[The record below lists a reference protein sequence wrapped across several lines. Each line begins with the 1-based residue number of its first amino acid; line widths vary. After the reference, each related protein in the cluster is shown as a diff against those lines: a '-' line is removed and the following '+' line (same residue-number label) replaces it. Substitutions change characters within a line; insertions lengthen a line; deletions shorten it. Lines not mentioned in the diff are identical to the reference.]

1 MEESIKEGLKLRG
14 LWDRRYEEDD
24 EARKEFYHSQGLRLK
39 DEQILASGL
48 IDLTYDNTKSKI
60 GLIYTTKDLDNL
72 TGRVEGFANVRQSV
86 KDILDIYVNV
96 NYKLK
101 PDISKRLGRLKGDI
115 TLSKKIG
122 NVDLKGKAYGYL
134 GTVLISDR
142 DRKVG
147 IEGTLLYNKD
157 KINIKSVIKH
167 DTIFDYSKNKQTNK
181 ESKTDSTESYF
192 HNQELLFDL
201 GYKSN
206 RIEVKTENKIRGKVF
221 TKSLA
226 IDKDKY
232 KSSDTNKDKTVLT
245 LYTSNK
251 LVRSFGN
258 LGLSLDARY
267 RAGLD
272 YKDSGSVTDEHIS
285 LLGLGINYK
294 GTNTKNSIDT
304 AFIAGYV
311 DSKELYILNV
321 WSDNSIDY
329 RMNNKLRLI
338 GELNLTSSNR
348 LGMLYQGQ
356 ETEIL
361 GLGDISGR
369 IEYRPTDRVEII
381 NEVGTKAILL
391 FNYNDRKK
399 AQPKTSSSTTNNN
412 SMSDKL
418 QKLHLHTQYQYKV
431 YSDNSVSYK
440 INDGIRLIGKLGL
453 SYLNGY
459 DSERLYTAL
468 RDIKRKQIGENGI
481 LEISSKDTKK
491 IKEEK
496 QSYGEDNLSKI
507 LINPR
512 IELELRFMED
522 KLLLKPR
529 GEVIVSIANKENENF
544 KYKKTTLKLGLNVDY
559 KW

>member
-72 TGRVEGFANVRQSV
+72 TGRVEGFVNVRQSV
-86 KDILDIYVNV
+86 KNILDIYVNV

-232 KSSDTNKDKTVLT
+232 KSSDTNKDKTVLVAYTDNDIRTRLGDVT
-245 LYTSNK
+245 LRFATKYRYNIDMDDNK
-251 LVRSFGN
+251 KLTHN
-258 LGLSLDARY
+258 YLGL
-267 RAGLD
+267 AG
-272 YKDSGSVTDEHIS
+272 I
-285 LLGLGINYK
+285 GLTYDK
-294 GTNTKNSIDT
+294 KVNTLEAKNSIDVR
-304 AFIAGYV
+304 YV
-311 DSKELYILNV
+311 MGDLGSSSFDVLNI
-321 WSDNSIDY
+321 WSDNKIDY
-329 RMNNKLRLI
+329 RVNNKLRLI

-453 SYLNGY
+453 
-459 DSERLYTAL
+459 
-468 RDIKRKQIGENGI
+468 
-481 LEISSKDTKK
+481 
-491 IKEEK
+491 
-496 QSYGEDNLSKI
+496 
-507 LINPR
+507 
-512 IELELRFMED
+512 
-522 KLLLKPR
+522 
-529 GEVIVSIANKENENF
+529 
-544 KYKKTTLKLGLNVDY
+544 
-559 KW
+559 